1 MTENNNIQ
9 KHMLTPIYILK
20 KAVGSLKKSISLI
33 NFYPNQLKY
42 ESTQIKK
49 IDIKETYHSQY
60 QKEPGKHRYTLKI
73 SIIPNR
79 KPKKCTHFL
88 IHMTKQC

>member
-20 KAVGSLKKSISLI
+20 KAVGSLKKKSISLI

-49 IDIKETYHSQY
+49 NRYKRDIPQSMPKRTGETQVYFKNQH
-60 QKEPGKHRYTLKI
+60 YT
-73 SIIPNR
+73 
-79 KPKKCTHFL
+79 
-88 IHMTKQC
+88 QQEA